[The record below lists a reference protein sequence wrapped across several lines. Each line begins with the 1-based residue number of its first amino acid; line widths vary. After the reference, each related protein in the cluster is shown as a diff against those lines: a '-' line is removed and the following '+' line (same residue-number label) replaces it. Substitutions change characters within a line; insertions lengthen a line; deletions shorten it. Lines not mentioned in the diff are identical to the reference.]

1 MEYSKKSILFVM
13 LLGNTYG
20 FVWLNNPLRQITF
33 GRALQASVAEVVT
46 TNLFDQ
52 SSLLQ
57 QIISDSSEEHKFL
70 GFYVLLSAYF
80 GYNFWNNMASE
91 NKLSNV
97 PVYINSKRMIKQI
110 VLVLFLILGKDVNN
124 VI

>member
-1 MEYSKKSILFVM
+1 MLF
-13 LLGNTYG
+13 GNTYG

-57 QIISDSSEEHKFL
+57 QIISDSGEHKFL
-70 GFYVLLSAYF
+70 GFYVLLSVYF
-80 GYNFWNNMASE
+80 GYSFWNNISGE
-91 NKLSNV
+91 TKLANN
-97 PVYINSKRMIKQI
+97 PIYFNSKRVIKQI

-124 VI
+124 VL

>member
-1 MEYSKKSILFVM
+1 MKKSILFVM

-57 QIISDSSEEHKFL
+57 QIISDSSDEHKFL

-80 GYNFWNNMASE
+80 GYSFWNNMASE
-91 NKLSNV
+91 TKLSNV
-97 PVYINSKRMIKQI
+97 PVYFNSKRMIKQI